1 MYQNASLKNQIF
13 MVKGYI
19 NNYLLHFP
27 ASFYKLKKKTRKF
40 LPSYTL
46 YFSYWDKDSN
56 KYYMILDSDFILKKA
71 RWKKVVKVKMR
82 AEGSLLWWDHVGWA
96 PDKRQELKICAEWV
110 GEKEANHKGQV
121 TWPSCSKS
129 ENEWKLILLPE
140 RLGLYSVTEFYYFL
154 YSILYFMWNFHFE
167 DKVRTKSLKNECF
180 LLSILGL
187 FLES

>member
-1 MYQNASLKNQIF
+1 MGYHCCRQPLNMLYQNASLKNQIF

-27 ASFYKLKKKTRKF
+27 ASFYKLKKKK
-40 LPSYTL
+40 LGNSCPLTL
-46 YFSYWDKDSN
+46 Y
-56 KYYMILDSDFILKKA
+56 ILATEIKTAINIIWFWIVILFWRKPGE
-71 RWKKVVKVKMR
+71 RKVVKVKMR

-96 PDKRQELKICAEWV
+96 PDKRQELKIYAEWV

-167 DKVRTKSLKNECF
+167 DS
-180 LLSILGL
+180 
-187 FLES
+187 